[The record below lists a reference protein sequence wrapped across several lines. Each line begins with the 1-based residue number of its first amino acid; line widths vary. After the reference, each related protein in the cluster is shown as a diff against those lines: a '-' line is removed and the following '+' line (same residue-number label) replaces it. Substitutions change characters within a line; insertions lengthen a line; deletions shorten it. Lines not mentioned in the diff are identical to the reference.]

1 MPTYYRSD
9 CVTFRKTKEAFGF
22 LSNMCSGFP
31 LKVNGISIRT
41 SEALYQLCRFPS
53 HPKIQQKVI
62 DQKSPM
68 AAKMVTKPYRS
79 SYNRKDWDLVRVDV
93 MRWSLQIKL
102 LQHYENFGALLASTD
117 TKPIV
122 EISHKD
128 DFWGTKVDRSNMNLL
143 IGDNVLGNLLMELRD
158 TYVHKENTL
167 TEVIPLE
174 VPHFKLLGRCIEIV
188 N

>member
-1 MPTYYRSD
+1 
-9 CVTFRKTKEAFGF
+9 
-22 LSNMCSGFP
+22 MCSGFP
-31 LKVNGISIRT
+31 LRVNGISIRT

-53 HPKIQQKVI
+53 HPEIQQKVI

-128 DFWGTKVDRSNMNLL
+128 DFWGTKGDKSNMNLL

-174 VPHFKLLGRCIEIV
+174 VPHFKLLGRSIEIV